1 MRDYDVYLS
10 FQFLDPG
17 TDYEQFELPDDHSG
31 EPHLVLLDGNDEAR
45 ANEFIEANKLI
56 SFHDHTTYL
65 PEEIDRRG
73 EYTDQGRVCTPY
85 NLLAE
90 SPLDAAF
97 VNLMGAKT
105 WDETIKNIG
114 MRRCDIAHQDLVTVV
129 EDVDDIHDAYDG
141 GQFGYVLGVETS
153 MSIENDL
160 DRLDV
165 LYGLGL
171 RTIGITYSESNALGT
186 GLTDQ
191 QRDGGLTKFGE
202 RAIERMNKL
211 GFVIDAS
218 HASDQTTLNACKV
231 SNDPI
236 ILSHNGASE
245 LLPIARLDP
254 DEVLKAIADTG
265 GVIGIQAAPR
275 NTVSPDHPTHSIAS
289 VMDHFEY
296 VKDLVGIEHV
306 TFGPDANWGDHVGLH
321 TWFGK
326 DLSIYPDWVNL
337 DIDYVEGLENPNE
350 AWTNIVRWLVKEGYS
365 DEEIRMVTGEN
376 TLRVLEQ
383 VW

>member
-1 MRDYDVYLS
+1 MREYDGYRS
-10 FQFLDPG
+10 FQFLEPG
-17 TDYEQFELPDDHSG
+17 PDYEQFDLPDDHAG
-31 EPHLVLLDGNDEAR
+31 EPYIVSLSEDDEAK
-45 ANEFIEANKLI
+45 ANAFIEANNFI
-56 SFHDHTTYL
+56 SLHDHMSYL
-65 PEEIDRRG
+65 PEDIDRRG

-85 NLLAE
+85 DLIAE

-105 WDETIKNIG
+105 WDETIKNLG

-129 EDVDDIHDAYDG
+129 EDVDDLYESYDN
-141 GQFGYVLGVETS
+141 GQFGFVLGVETS
-153 MSIENDL
+153 MSIENEL
-160 DRLDV
+160 DHLDI

-186 GLTDQ
+186 GLADQ
-191 QRDGGLTKFGE
+191 DPDGGLTNFGE
-202 RAIERMNKL
+202 KAIKRMNKL

-218 HASDQTTLNACKV
+218 HASDQTTLDACEV
-231 SNDPI
+231 SDDPI
-236 ILSHNGASE
+236 ILSHNGSSE

-254 DEVLKAIADTG
+254 DEVLEAVADTG

-275 NTVSPDHPTHSIAS
+275 NTVSPDHPTHGIAS

-306 TFGPDANWGDHVGLH
+306 TFGPDANVGNHVGLH
-321 TWFGK
+321 TWFNK
-326 DLSIYPDWVNL
+326 DLSIYPDWVDL
-337 DIDYVEGLENPNE
+337 DIEYVEGLENPNE

-365 DEEIRMVTGEN
+365 DEDIRMVTGKN
-376 TLRVLEQ
+376 TMRVLEQ